1 MSTSP
6 MKINIKNNINIVG
19 REFFQV
25 FLVTYLLLT
34 LAETWRQGFVSNFF
48 NMNWLLLVVLVSG
61 VAMVLTEPAES
72 VRKFRKRTAR
82 AVVVLTIRQERR
94 EFIKRQQAAMA
105 ARQQQLKQQRVTD
118 LRAVASRVLPQKAQP
133 KQVRPNTSKPK
144 RRMDGFF

>member
-1 MSTSP
+1 MVQERMNKLSMANTVS
-6 MKINIKNNINIVG
+6 K
-19 REFFQV
+19 EFFQV
-25 FLVTYLLLT
+25 LLATYLLLT
-34 LAETWRQGFVSNFF
+34 LTEIYREGFVSNFF
-48 NMNWLLLVVLVSG
+48 NTNYLLLVVLISG
-61 VAMVLTEPAES
+61 VAMVLTEPAEN

-94 EFIKRQQAAMA
+94 EFIKRQQAAVA